1 LAEFSA
7 QHGFRV
13 VENGFQLEWP
23 PQSPVANLP
32 QSEPAG
38 RRGRASRPAD
48 ALRVEQVEAARAA
61 QGRRVVVVDGA
72 KVINDSVRDLHEV
85 IVSMCEAVRQEGREE
100 PGKEKS
106 YGGHRVRVVRSHRIA
121 LFPTAAQQVLLRQ
134 ALSVS
139 RFSYNRALAEW
150 KRQYRAGEEPSEGVL
165 RRQLNA
171 IKREQ
176 FPWMGLVPKSV
187 PQLSHQELRDGV

>member
-1 LAEFSA
+1 M
-7 QHGFRV
+7 
-13 VENGFQLEWP
+13 
-23 PQSPVANLP
+23 
-32 QSEPAG
+32 
-38 RRGRASRPAD
+38 
-48 ALRVEQVEAARAA
+48 EQVEAARAA

>member
-1 LAEFSA
+1 
-7 QHGFRV
+7 
-13 VENGFQLEWP
+13 
-23 PQSPVANLP
+23 
-32 QSEPAG
+32 
-38 RRGRASRPAD
+38 
-48 ALRVEQVEAARAA
+48 
-61 QGRRVVVVDGA
+61 
-72 KVINDSVRDLHEV
+72 
-85 IVSMCEAVRQEGREE
+85 M
-100 PGKEKS
+100 
-106 YGGHRVRVVRSHRIA
+106 RVVRSHRIA